1 MMALFGRLYD
11 WTLRGSAHPRAPWF
25 LALLSFAESSFF
37 PIPPDVMLAPMS
49 LARPHRALHFALLA
63 TIASTV
69 GGLAGYAIGHYA
81 MEVVTPIFHDLGYWH
96 SYLKVKSW
104 FAEWGFW
111 IVFVAGFSPIPY
123 KVFTIAAGVL
133 AMTLPLFLLA
143 SLVGRAGRFFLVSA
157 LMRWGGVRME
167 RMLRDYVD
175 RIGFALV
182 ALAVVAYLVID
193 RL

>member
-123 KVFTIAAGVL
+123 KVFTITAGALGVAL
-133 AMTLPLFLLA
+133 LPFTLA
-143 SLVGRAGRFFLVSA
+143 SAIGRGGRFFLVA
-157 LMRWGGVRME
+157 LLVAWGGPRIE
-167 RMLRDYVD
+167 PLLRRYIDG
-175 RIGFALV
+175 IGWATV
-182 ALAVVAYLVID
+182 AVVVGLVIYL
-193 RL
+193 RV